1 MSNQPPKYALRFLR
15 WFCRE
20 DFLDEIEGD
29 LIELFEYQYKET
41 PQRANWLFIWQVLL
55 HFRPDFI
62 KSFRDHPL
70 IYPGMLKHNLLITY
84 RGFLRNKTSFAINL
98 IGLSTGLACV
108 LMIYLWVNDERS
120 VDRFHEKDS
129 QLYQVMNNFK
139 TSDGIQTWDIT
150 PSLMA
155 GAIAEEW
162 PEVEAAVHHN
172 NWPTGL
178 LSNED
183 QAISVKGKYASANFF
198 DVFSY
203 KLLDGDQSQV
213 LVSNDKIALSASLAL
228 KLFDTTKGVAGKT
241 VEWKTLGNK
250 EVLQVTGVYED
261 PPVNATQQF
270 DFVLNFDRVI
280 KNDPDVKVWS
290 DGYVET
296 VLVLKENTDI
306 KAFNTKLGPYLQS
319 KSIWWDDATL
329 FTKKYSDKYLYGRYE
344 DGKEAGGRI
353 ASVRL
358 FSIIALFI
366 LLIACINFM
375 NLSTAQASRKMKEIG
390 VKKAIGARS
399 KALVVQFL
407 TESML
412 ITIISTVVAI
422 GAMVLLLPSFNVL
435 TGKALRLTFD
445 TNILLSLLVIMLMTG
460 LLAGSYPAFYL
471 SRFKPL
477 AVLKGKLN
485 TIAGELWV
493 RKGLVVF
500 QFSLSL
506 IFIVGVLVIN
516 QQMEYTQTKN
526 LGYHRDN
533 VLSFERPNNETDIET
548 FLTQIKNIPGVLNA
562 SNMSRTVLSGNDA
575 QKGYSW
581 RGEKSDEEIL
591 FKAPQIGFDM
601 IETLGMEIVEG
612 RSFSREHQDDQMKI
626 IINETALELMQLE
639 APIGHLLDKDVGN
652 GRETRQI
659 VGVVKDFH
667 YGSIHEKVE
676 PLVLRLRTGGQSI
689 VAKIKAGT
697 EKESIQQIESTFK
710 AVHPEDAFTFTFL
723 DDDYQ
728 KLYLSEQRTAT
739 LSKYFGAMA
748 ILISCLGLFGLAAF
762 NTERR
767 AKEIGIR
774 KVLGS
779 SVWGIVTMLS
789 SDFIKM
795 TLIAILVALPFSY
808 WLAIKWLD
816 NFYYKISLDW
826 SYFALAAG
834 LTLVIAWSTIA
845 WQTLKAARLS
855 PMTCL
860 RDE

>member
-1 MSNQPPKYALRFLR
+1 
-15 WFCRE
+15 
-20 DFLDEIEGD
+20 
-29 LIELFEYQYKET
+29 
-41 PQRANWLFIWQVLL
+41 
-55 HFRPDFI
+55 
-62 KSFRDHPL
+62 
-70 IYPGMLKHNLLITY
+70 
-84 RGFLRNKTSFAINL
+84 
-98 IGLSTGLACV
+98 
-108 LMIYLWVNDERS
+108 
-120 VDRFHEKDS
+120 
-129 QLYQVMNNFK
+129 
-139 TSDGIQTWDIT
+139 
-150 PSLMA
+150 
-155 GAIAEEW
+155 
-162 PEVEAAVHHN
+162 
-172 NWPTGL
+172 
-178 LSNED
+178 
-183 QAISVKGKYASANFF
+183 
-198 DVFSY
+198 
-203 KLLDGDQSQV
+203 
-213 LVSNDKIALSASLAL
+213 
-228 KLFDTTKGVAGKT
+228 
-241 VEWKTLGNK
+241 
-250 EVLQVTGVYED
+250 
-261 PPVNATQQF
+261 
-270 DFVLNFDRVI
+270 
-280 KNDPDVKVWS
+280 
-290 DGYVET
+290 
-296 VLVLKENTDI
+296 
-306 KAFNTKLGPYLQS
+306 
-319 KSIWWDDATL
+319 
-329 FTKKYSDKYLYGRYE
+329 
-344 DGKEAGGRI
+344 
-353 ASVRL
+353 
-358 FSIIALFI
+358 
-366 LLIACINFM
+366 
-375 NLSTAQASRKMKEIG
+375 
-390 VKKAIGARS
+390 
-399 KALVVQFL
+399 
-407 TESML
+407 
-412 ITIISTVVAI
+412 
-422 GAMVLLLPSFNVL
+422 
-435 TGKALRLTFD
+435 
-445 TNILLSLLVIMLMTG
+445 MTG

-477 AVLKGKLN
+477 TVLKGKLE
-485 TIAGELWV
+485 TITGELWV

-533 VLSFERPNNETDIET
+533 VLSFTRPNNVTDNQS
-548 FLTQIKNIPGVLNA
+548 FLSKIKNIPGVVNA
-562 SNMSRTVLSGNDA
+562 SNMTQSIMSGNDA

-581 RGEKSDEEIL
+581 RGEQADEEIL
-591 FKAPQIGFDM
+591 FKAPQIGFNM

-639 APIGHLLDKDVGN
+639 DPIGHILDKDVGN

-697 EKESIQQIESTFK
+697 EKESIQQIESAFK

-728 KLYLSEQRTAT
+728 KLYLAEQRTAT

-808 WLAIKWLD
+808 WLATKWLD
-816 NFYYKISLDW
+816 NFYYKITLDW
-826 SYFALAAG
+826 SYFALAAA
-834 LTLVIAWSTIA
+834 LTLVIAWSAIA
-845 WQTLKAARLS
+845 WQTLKAASLS
-855 PMTCL
+855 PYTCL